1 MKVIGTI
8 LTGLILFLII
18 VSSPVYAQYETTP
31 TKSIPIPTGSLTPSP
46 TPAVIDYQLPYPGI
60 LPGSPLY
67 SLKMVRD
74 RLLELFISDSLKK
87 SNFYLLQADKRL
99 GSSLML
105 FEKGDK
111 KLAETTLSKG
121 QKYLE
126 RALDKAIEAKKS
138 TKDVGDIF
146 ARIKNSAT
154 KQRQEIESLNKKS
167 KEIQELLKTDYIKA
181 QNIEKRAEQLNP

>member
-31 TKSIPIPTGSLTPSP
+31 AKSIPIPTGSLTTSP

-126 RALDKAIEAKKS
+126 KALDKAMEAKKS

-167 KEIQELLKTDYIKA
+167 KE
-181 QNIEKRAEQLNP
+181 

>member
-1 MKVIGTI
+1 MKKI
-8 LTGLILFLII
+8 LITFIFFIVLIA
-18 VSSPVYAQYETTP
+18 SPVYAQSQVGP
-31 TKSIPIPTGSLTPSP
+31 TESIKIPTGSLTPSP
-46 TPAVIDYQLPYPGI
+46 TPGVIDYQLPYPGV

-74 RLLELFISDSLKK
+74 RLIEFFISDPLKK
-87 SNFYLLQADKRL
+87 SNFYLLQADKRF

-111 KLAETTLSKG
+111 KLGQATLSKG

-126 RALDKAIEAKKS
+126 KALDKAIEAKKS

-167 KEIQELLKTDYIKA
+167 KEMQELLKADYMKA

>member
-18 VSSPVYAQYETTP
+18 VSLPVYAQDQTTP

-46 TPAVIDYQLPYPGI
+46 TPAMIDYQLPYPGI

-105 FEKGDK
+105 FEKGDRA
-111 KLAETTLSKG
+111 LAQTTLSKG
-121 QKYLE
+121 LNY
-126 RALDKAIEAKKS
+126 LDKALEKAIGAKNS

-146 ARIKNSAT
+146 ARIKNSSI

-167 KEIQELLKTDYIKA
+167 KEMQELLKADYKKA
-181 QNIEKRAEQLNP
+181 QGIEKRAEQLNP